1 MKIEALINLG
11 YTGPASYQDGVLI
24 FQDPSLPRPTDA
36 EIDAEA
42 KRLEDE
48 FARAE
53 YQRLRV
59 KEYPKVTQLADA
71 LYHQMNGNE
80 EPMQQYLAAVQAVKD
95 KYPKQ

>member
-11 YTGPASYQDGVLI
+11 YTGPASYQDGVLT
-24 FQDPSLPRPTDA
+24 FQDPSLPRPSDA

-42 KRLEDE
+42 ERLQKE
-48 FARAE
+48 FDRTE

-59 KEYPKVTQLADA
+59 KEYPKLGMLADA

-80 EPMQQYLAAVQAVKD
+80 EPMQEYLALVEAVKQ
-95 KYPKQ
+95 KYPKE